1 MFFDVSG
8 FIVSVML
15 PDVLLGSP
23 SQCSEPSYTAET
35 PLHVSAVFH
44 ETVTCVSVL
53 EDTHA
58 EHDEKYRGILVSPIE
73 PEPLIVPI
81 HCPLHV
87 MLREAEALK
96 PIDFEP
102 SAL

>member
-15 PDVLLGSP
+15 PDVPFGSP
-23 SQCSEPSYTAET
+23 IQCSTPSYTAET

-44 ETVTCVSVL
+44 EIVTCVSVL
-53 EDTHA
+53 EDTQA
-58 EHDEKYRGILVSPIE
+58 EHEEKYRGIFVSPIE

-81 HCPLHV
+81 H
-87 MLREAEALK
+87 
-96 PIDFEP
+96 
-102 SAL
+102 

>member
-1 MFFDVSG
+1 
-8 FIVSVML
+8 ML
-15 PDVLLGSP
+15 PDVPFGSP
-23 SQCSEPSYTAET
+23 IQCSTPSYTADT

-53 EDTHA
+53 DETHA
-58 EHDEKYRGILVSPIE
+58 EHDEKYRGIFVSPIE
-73 PEPLIVPI
+73 PEPLIVPS

-87 MLREAEALK
+87 ILSEADALK
-96 PIDFEP
+96 PIDFDP